1 MKFLNT
7 LWTNTL
13 KILMALTFM
22 YFPFI
27 PAIIVANFNLN
38 PYFILLFI
46 PLAIIEFTFIE
57 CYGDKLDVFC
67 EKHNISLND

>member
-1 MKFLNT
+1 MKFLKA

-13 KILMALTFM
+13 KILMVLTFA

-27 PAIIVANFNLN
+27 PTIAMVKFNLN

-46 PLAIIEFTFIE
+46 PLAIIEFTFID
-57 CYGDKLDVFC
+57 CYANKLDVFC
-67 EKHNISLND
+67 EKHNISWND